1 MKMDINKIE
10 MQLKESADAK
20 MEMAG
25 NSDEILKIAELIVN
39 CYRSGRKVVL
49 FGNGGSAADAQHLA
63 AEFVS
68 KFRLERRGLPAIALN
83 TNTSIMTAIA
93 NDYEFGR
100 IFERQVE
107 SIVNEGDV
115 AIGITTSGDSDN
127 VIRGLLK
134 AKEKNA
140 TTIAFTGRSGGKV
153 KDVADITLKVPS
165 DDTPRIQEVHITVG
179 HIICEIVEEEIANEK
194 GGVS

>member
-1 MKMDINKIE
+1 
-10 MQLKESADAK
+10 
-20 MEMAG
+20 
-25 NSDEILKIAELIVN
+25 
-39 CYRSGRKVVL
+39 
-49 FGNGGSAADAQHLA
+49 
-63 AEFVS
+63 
-68 KFRLERRGLPAIALN
+68 
-83 TNTSIMTAIA
+83 MTAIA

>member
-63 AEFVS
+63 AEFYCVEHQYIHNDCHS
-68 KFRLERRGLPAIALN
+68 KRL
-83 TNTSIMTAIA
+83 
-93 NDYEFGR
+93 
-100 IFERQVE
+100 
-107 SIVNEGDV
+107 
-115 AIGITTSGDSDN
+115 
-127 VIRGLLK
+127 
-134 AKEKNA
+134 
-140 TTIAFTGRSGGKV
+140 
-153 KDVADITLKVPS
+153 
-165 DDTPRIQEVHITVG
+165 
-179 HIICEIVEEEIANEK
+179 
-194 GGVS
+194 

>member
-68 KFRLERRGLPAIALN
+68 KFRLERRGLPA
-83 TNTSIMTAIA
+83 
-93 NDYEFGR
+93 
-100 IFERQVE
+100 
-107 SIVNEGDV
+107 
-115 AIGITTSGDSDN
+115 TSGDSDN